1 MLFRGVDS
9 VEVGTNFYNIRSVN
23 SYVMKEKKASM
34 RILLLS
40 LAFFGMLPIC
50 LFAEG
55 AFAQSSPDSLVFISG
70 RVISAKDSTPIVAK
84 IRFKKLPYGDDVG
97 VSSSNKTGTYQM
109 PVLNERSYM
118 FEAIAEGFVPLRQQ
132 VDIFDFNQDQLV
144 QKDFILM
151 PARVG
156 QIMEFDNFLFDQS
169 QAILLPESY
178 PTLDKLVDVMMENR
192 TLVIQLEGHTDFRGP
207 ANANRKLSG
216 ERVNVIRNYLINK
229 GIQKERV
236 RTKAFGGTQP
246 IDTDDTPEARQR
258 NRRVEIRILQ
268 E

>member
-1 MLFRGVDS
+1 MLFRGRQLHG
-9 VEVGTNFYNIRSVN
+9 ELNQLLGKGFVN
-23 SYVMKEKKASM
+23 SHDMKKETIM
-34 RILLLS
+34 RFLLLTI
-40 LAFFGMLPIC
+40 LFFGLLPVG
-50 LFAEG
+50 LFAEE
-55 AFAQSSPDSLVFISG
+55 AFAQPGPDSLVFISG
-70 RVISAKDSTPIVAK
+70 RVISAKDSTPVVAK
-84 IRFKKLPYGDDVG
+84 IRFRKLPYGDDVG
-97 VSSSNKTGTYQM
+97 VSSSNKTGSYQM

-132 VDIFDFNQDQLV
+132 VDIFDFNKDQLV
-144 QKDFILM
+144 QKDFILE
-151 PARVG
+151 PHRIG
-156 QIMEFDNFLFDQS
+156 QIMEFENFIFDQS

-178 PTLDKLVDVMMENR
+178 PTLDKLVDVMMENP

-207 ANANRKLSG
+207 ANANRRLSG

-236 RTKAFGGTQP
+236 KTKALGGSFP
-246 IDTDDTPEARQR
+246 IATDDTPEARQK